1 MDTYRLQIFIECAR
15 LKNFSRA
22 AEVLHLSQPSIS
34 LHVRSLEEWCG
45 TRLFDRRGRRV
56 ELTEAGARLK
66 EHAHRILASLD
77 TARQDVRDV
86 VELGRGRLAVG
97 GAGLPGMYLLPKALS
112 TFRTRYAKLDIYMTY
127 AVSMSIEQLLT
138 EDAIE
143 LGMFSHEPKLRGLV
157 SEPYATSDMVIAAPP
172 RHPLARKRRV
182 SVKELA
188 AEPFVLR
195 EPESAGT
202 GMVHRFF
209 NDRDFEITV
218 AMEVSSHEAIKV
230 SVMEGLGITAIAR
243 RWIENEVA
251 LGQIAILNAPDFRLE
266 ICHRL
271 AQREGRTLSQA
282 AKMFLQF
289 LRERRREMSRL
300 LA

>member
-1 MDTYRLQIFIECAR
+1 MDTYRLQVFIECAR

-86 VELGRGRLAVG
+86 LDLGRGRLAVG

-112 TFRTRYAKLDIYMTY
+112 MFKARNAKLDIYMTY

-143 LGMFSHEPKLRGLV
+143 LGMFSHEPKIRGLI
-157 SEPYATSDMVIAAPP
+157 SEPYAMSNMVIAAPP
-172 RHPLARKRRV
+172 RHPLTRKRRV
-182 SVKELA
+182 SLKELA

-195 EPESAGT
+195 ERESAGP

-209 NDRDFEITV
+209 NDRGHEIRV

-230 SVMEGLGITAIAR
+230 AVMEGLGLTALAR
-243 RWIENEVA
+243 RWVENEAA
-251 LGQIAILNAPDFRLE
+251 LGQIAILNTPDFKLQ
-266 ICHRL
+266 ICHRI
-271 AQREGRTLSQA
+271 AQRGARTLSQS
-282 AKMFLQF
+282 AKVFLQF
-289 LRERRREMSRL
+289 LRDRKREMSRL